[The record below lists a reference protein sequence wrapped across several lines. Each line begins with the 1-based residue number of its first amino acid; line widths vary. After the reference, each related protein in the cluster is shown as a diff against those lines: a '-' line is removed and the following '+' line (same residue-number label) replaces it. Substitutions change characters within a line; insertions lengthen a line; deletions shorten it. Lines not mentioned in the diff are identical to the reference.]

1 LDLHLRPVSIADCE
15 LLFGWVNEP
24 EVRKN
29 SFNHQMVDFESHQIW
44 FQKKIN
50 EGLPWYI
57 LELSGQPSGVIR
69 FDLSEN
75 GFKINF
81 SISASQRG
89 KGLGKEIIRLGL
101 SEITRIP
108 HNSIFVF
115 GLVKKQN
122 IASAKCFLSNQF
134 LQNDYDQNTY
144 IFQKKLG

>member
-1 LDLHLRPVSIADCE
+1 
-15 LLFGWVNEP
+15 
-24 EVRKN
+24 
-29 SFNHQMVDFESHQIW
+29 MVDFESHQIW